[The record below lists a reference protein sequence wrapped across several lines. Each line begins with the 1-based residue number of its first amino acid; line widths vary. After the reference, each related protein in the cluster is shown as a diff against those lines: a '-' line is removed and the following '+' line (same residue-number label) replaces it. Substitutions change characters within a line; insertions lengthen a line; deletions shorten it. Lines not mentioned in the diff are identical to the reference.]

1 MGEAGTSGRRGAT
14 ARQQYLA
21 YGTAIVLVVGGCIGV
36 RFLTGG
42 DGKAAGPTRIVAS
55 APSQTSE
62 ITAVRYSEL
71 LAEADS
77 AIGTDFRRIDTNDP
91 QTLAAA
97 APQTAQTIYAEVE
110 KLRAVTPPPSA
121 AAVHAELVQALAGM
135 GDMIQRLGTDEEER
149 SCPAAEAS
157 PYESLV
163 VSGWAN
169 QIRADARA
177 LAKVD
182 RAFVFGKFL
191 PPAPDAPASR
201 PKNGSFVK
209 APARRGTGQLKI
221 KNGGVDTIVSLV
233 PVTGDKTPLFTVYV
247 RAGSDDTVDGVAA
260 GTYFIY
266 YATGEDW
273 NPARRGFMTD
283 CAFSKFDD
291 TFQFRARPLIDTW
304 QITMTPVTGGN
315 ASTSN
320 VDPDAFPGG

>member
-21 YGTAIVLVVGGCIGV
+21 YGTAVVLVVGGCIGV
-36 RFLTGG
+36 RFLTRG
-42 DGKAAGPTRIVAS
+42 DGKAAGPTRIIAS

-77 AIGTDFRRIDTNDP
+77 AIGTDFRRIDTDDP
-91 QTLAAA
+91 RTLAAA
-97 APQTAQTIYAEVE
+97 APQAAQTIYAEVE
-110 KLRAVTPPPSA
+110 KLRAVAPPPSA
-121 AAVHAELVQALAGM
+121 AAVHAQLVQALAGM
-135 GDMIQRLGTDEEER
+135 GDMIQRLGTDEEAP
-149 SCPAAEAS
+149 SCPAAEAA
-157 PYESLV
+157 PYEALV
-163 VSGWAN
+163 VSGWAK
-169 QIRADARA
+169 QIRAGARA

-191 PPAPDAPASR
+191 PPAPETPAGR

-221 KNGGVDTIVSLV
+221 KNGGGDTIVSLV
-233 PVTGDKTPLFTVYV
+233 PATGDKTPLFTVYV
-247 RAGSDDTVDGVAA
+247 RAGSDGTVDGVAA

-273 NPARRGFMTD
+273 NPARKGFMRA

-291 TFQFRARPLIDTW
+291 TFLFRARPLIDTW
-304 QITMTPVTGGN
+304 EITMTPVTGGN

-320 VDPDAFPGG
+320 VDPNAFPSG

>member
-1 MGEAGTSGRRGAT
+1 MGEADSSGRRGAT
-14 ARQQYLA
+14 TREQYIA
-21 YGTAIVLVVGGCIGV
+21 YGAAIVLVIGGCIGL
-36 RFLTGG
+36 RFFTGG
-42 DGKAAGPTRIVAS
+42 DRNAAGPSRIVPSVAS
-55 APSQTSE
+55 RTSE
-62 ITAVRYSEL
+62 ITAARYSDL

-77 AIGTDFRRIDTNDP
+77 AIGTDFRRIDTDDP
-91 QTLAAA
+91 QSLAAA

-110 KLRAVTPPPSA
+110 KLRAVAPPPSA

-157 PYESLV
+157 PYQSLV

-169 QIRADARA
+169 QIRGDARA

-182 RAFVFGKFL
+182 PAFVFGKFL

-201 PKNGSFVK
+201 PKNGTFVK

-221 KNGGVDTIVSLV
+221 KNGGGDTLVSLV
-233 PVTGDKTPLFTVYV
+233 PVAGQKTPLLTVYV

-260 GTYFIY
+260 GTYFVY

-273 NPARRGFMTD
+273 NPARQGFMTG

-291 TFQFRARPLIDTW
+291 TFLFRARPLIDTW
-304 QITMTPVTGGN
+304 EITMTPVTGGN
-315 ASTSN
+315 ASTTD
-320 VDPDAFPGG
+320 VDPDAFPTG